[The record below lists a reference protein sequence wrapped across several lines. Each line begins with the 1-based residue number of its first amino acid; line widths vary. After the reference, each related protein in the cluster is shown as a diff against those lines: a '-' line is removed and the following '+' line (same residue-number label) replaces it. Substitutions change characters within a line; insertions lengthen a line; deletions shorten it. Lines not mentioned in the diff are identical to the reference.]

1 MTTILCTKYVQSRW
15 SLILNIVW
23 YKLAFQEL
31 PYVKSKRNVTD
42 RYAVGSLEDFEG
54 YCIDILREITK
65 KTGWLTYFFI
75 IKIQ

>member
-1 MTTILCTKYVQSRW
+1 MYNVHSPSTFFLF
-15 SLILNIVW
+15 
-23 YKLAFQEL
+23 KLVFQGL

-65 KTGWLTYFFI
+65 ITGWLTYFDY
-75 IKIQ
+75 KKSNG